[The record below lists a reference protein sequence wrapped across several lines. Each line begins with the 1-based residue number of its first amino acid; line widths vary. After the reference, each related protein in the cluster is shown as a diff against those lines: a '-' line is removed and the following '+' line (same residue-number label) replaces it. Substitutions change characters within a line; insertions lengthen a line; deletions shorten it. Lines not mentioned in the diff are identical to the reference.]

1 MRKTLFI
8 AIVMLI
14 CFIYPVSAS
23 ASTKDCKIVNK
34 LCKQYN
40 RPIKLISGHSKK
52 NSYIISHRK
61 GKKYILV
68 ERVLSRSTGKDFGYE
83 LDGGYHIAYNKK
95 VKKDKLVTS
104 YIIYDFNSNE
114 PDEILYVV
122 DNNRYR

>member
-1 MRKTLFI
+1 MRKILFI
-8 AIVMLI
+8 AIVMLT
-14 CFIYPVSAS
+14 CFICPVSAS
-23 ASTKDCKIVNK
+23 ASTKDCKIVKK

-40 RPIKLISGHSKK
+40 RPIKLISEHSKK